1 MSCPATIADLPTEFA
16 AVDDVDK
23 QAALDS
29 ACAMLP
35 DELITLYLG
44 EDTAKIAHWNGAAHL
59 LTCAG
64 LGDGSVDGG
73 TTKSERVGDVSE
85 TKQVA
90 DASALG
96 IWAGSCYGLV
106 VAGILAQLP
115 RRRRGRGYPLA
126 VR

>member
-1 MSCPATIADLPTEFA
+1 MSCPATIADLPAEFA
-16 AVDDVDK
+16 AVSPGDA

-35 DELITLYLG
+35 DDLITLYLG
-44 EDTAKIAHWNGAAHL
+44 EAAAKIAHWNGAAHL
-59 LTCAG
+59 LTCASA
-64 LGDGSVDGG
+64 GDGSVGSG
-73 TTKSERVGDVSE
+73 TIKSERVGDVSE

-90 DASALG
+90 AAATLG

-126 VR
+126 V

>member
-1 MSCPATIADLPTEFA
+1 MSCPATIADLPAEFA
-16 AVDDVDK
+16 AVDPVTQ

-35 DELITLYLG
+35 DAQITLYLG
-44 EDTAKIAHWNGAAHL
+44 EDVAKIAHWNGAAHL
-59 LTCAG
+59 LTCQG
-64 LGDGSVDGG
+64 LGDGSVESG
-73 TTKSERVGDVSE
+73 TTKAERVGDVSE

-90 DASALG
+90 DGGALG
-96 IWAGSCYGLV
+96 LWAGSCYGLV
-106 VAGILAQLP
+106 VAAILAQLP

>member
-1 MSCPATIADLPTEFA
+1 MSCPAVIADLPAELA
-16 AVDDVDK
+16 AVDPVTQ

-35 DELITLYLG
+35 DQQITLYLG
-44 EDTAKIAHWNGAAHL
+44 EDVAKIAHWNGAAHL
-59 LTCAG
+59 LTCQG
-64 LGDGSVDGG
+64 LGDGSVESG

-85 TKQVA
+85 TKVTA
-90 DASALG
+90 GAAALG
-96 IWAGSCYGLV
+96 QWAGSCYGLV

-115 RRRRGRGYPLA
+115 RRRHARGYPLA